1 MKRIKKQKPSFLAYM
16 FAFVLLAFSINH
28 TIIYIAS
35 MLLFAFA
42 LLYDISLFLK
52 MSHGKY
58 WEKFIY
64 LTFSVLAYFSYLHA
78 EAFSKYSIY
87 METGV
92 KADYFQTA
100 LAYFKGIYFVP
111 SIILM
116 ISFLIAGVLF
126 FIIVFST
133 ILMYVD
139 LLSSLWKEKLRS
151 FKKQYMHF
159 ILFLIS
165 AMILIMFFVADSSKL
180 FESFFGKQFVASGI
194 LKFEFVPNGS
204 CSNIPKG
211 TLIKLL
217 DGDNILVSNIEKLPF
232 WSIPDDENATFTLK
246 KCTLKMER

>member
-1 MKRIKKQKPSFLAYM
+1 
-16 FAFVLLAFSINH
+16 
-28 TIIYIAS
+28 
-35 MLLFAFA
+35 
-42 LLYDISLFLK
+42 
-52 MSHGKY
+52 
-58 WEKFIY
+58 
-64 LTFSVLAYFSYLHA
+64 
-78 EAFSKYSIY
+78 
-87 METGV
+87 
-92 KADYFQTA
+92 
-100 LAYFKGIYFVP
+100 
-111 SIILM
+111 M

-151 FKKQYMHF
+151 LKKQYMHF

-204 CSNIPKG
+204 CNNIPKG

-246 KCTLKMER
+246 KCKR